1 MGKTGLRC
9 VDSCAVSSPRSLRPA
24 FAAAAIREAEHWWL
38 GDAAEFRAI
47 IEGAT
52 APSYGGAWRDRKV
65 FSDFTTAPPDHARF
79 VFQRTI
85 EGGKATLWYGAS
97 GACRIIGDLRTGT
110 ANRGVIHHHG
120 HCYEGWWTLDGTRT
134 VPPQPIPKRRRGPG
148 PLRHHHPARKHR
160 DPERARARARAV
172 AAARPH
178 HRKNLSPRE
187 IAAAIA
193 DEVGRNGQK
202 T

>member
-1 MGKTGLRC
+1 MRRLL
-9 VDSCAVSSPRSLRPA
+9 VAAAVSLASASQPFSWA
-24 FAAAAIREAEHWWL
+24 
-38 GDAAEFRAI
+38 DAQNAM
-47 IEGAT
+47 
-52 APSYGGAWRDRKV
+52 
-65 FSDFTTAPPDHARF
+65 H
-79 VFQRTI
+79 
-85 EGGKATLWYGAS
+85 
-97 GACRIIGDLRTGT
+97 
-110 ANRGVIHHHG
+110 
-120 HCYEGWWTLDGTRT
+120 GTRA
-134 VPPQPIPKRRRGPG
+134 IPKRRRGPG